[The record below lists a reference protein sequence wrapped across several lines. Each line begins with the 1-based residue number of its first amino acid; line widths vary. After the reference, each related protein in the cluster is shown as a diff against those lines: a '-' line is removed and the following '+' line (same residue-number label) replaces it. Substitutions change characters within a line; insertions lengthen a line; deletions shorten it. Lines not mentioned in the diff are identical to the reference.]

1 MRKVFLS
8 LVIMSALALGAVGC
22 KSSEEPAASAANS
35 TELAP
40 ESATGQSAAN
50 ATAE

>member
-22 KSSEEPAASAANS
+22 KSSEESAAPAANS
-35 TELAP
+35 TELAL